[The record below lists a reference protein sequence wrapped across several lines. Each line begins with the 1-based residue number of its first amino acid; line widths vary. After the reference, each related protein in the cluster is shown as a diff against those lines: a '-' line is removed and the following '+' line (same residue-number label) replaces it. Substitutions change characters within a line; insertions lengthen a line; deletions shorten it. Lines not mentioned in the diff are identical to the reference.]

1 MIQGAIKKFLYRTF
15 GEMDRRVHSR
25 LLSVTPAITPSP
37 FLSSLTYHLAQL
49 IGQLKPR
56 LAPWKLRYFDFFV
69 VATKLNQF
77 EFEKYEHKLRQKHA
91 LA

>member
-49 IGQLKPR
+49 IGQLKPLVEVAVFR
-56 LAPWKLRYFDFFV
+56 FFCCRH
-69 VATKLNQF
+69 
-77 EFEKYEHKLRQKHA
+77 EIESI
-91 LA
+91 